1 MCVPMYYVV
10 YVVSL
15 YQMVND
21 IYIVCYVGAAKMS
34 RYVDVKPCLNLS
46 TINILCY
53 IYIHLLIIQLLIL

>member
-15 YQMVND
+15 YQMVNYM
-21 IYIVCYVGAAKMS
+21 YIVYYVDAAKMAL
-34 RYVDVKPCLNLS
+34 YIDVKSCLNLS
-46 TINILCY
+46 TINIVCY